1 MSTSQH
7 CIPQP
12 LLLAT
17 ILLSALG
24 LASSK
29 RLTAGEGV
37 ESKIDFRQQIQPVLA
52 THCYACHGPD
62 ESTREADL
70 RLDDESSAKD
80 YAIVP
85 GDASNS
91 ELVSRIFTEDADLIM
106 PPPEA
111 RHPLS
116 NDDKQLLKRWIE
128 EGATWQKHWAFEP
141 IASTESSE
149 SSPAT
154 IDRYIAQ
161 QFDRHGLTPSPLAD
175 KATLLRR
182 VHLDLVG
189 IPPTPQQL
197 ATFVNNPRPDAFEHV
212 VDELLASPHYGEQMA
227 VEWLDVA
234 RYADTNGYQND
245 FVRNMW
251 PWRDWVIQAFNQNL
265 PYDEFIVFQVAGDM
279 LPDPTDEQLIA
290 SGFNRNNPSVTEG
303 GTIDEEWRIENCIDR
318 VETTSAAFL
327 GLTMGC
333 ARCHDHKYDPVSQ
346 QEFYQFFAFFNNVD
360 EQGVYNEKRG
370 NAGPQLHVP
379 TTDETARLLEIAA
392 QIADLQQRLDSQS
405 NDVNRASTVMERWRE
420 LLSAR
425 DSTTLPQPVYVSNG
439 FEGSELPE
447 GDSPAGP
454 SYEFPG
460 RNNAA
465 STLPTPSFTFERDS
479 PFSWSAWVQGDAR
492 GAIFGHMDESDGF
505 RGVDGLILADGRLK
519 VHLIHHWS
527 DNAIAVISKRP
538 FQAGQWTSVSVT
550 YDGGS
555 QASGV
560 RVYFNGEPV
569 ELEMNADSLTQS
581 VATEVPFKLGQRSHS
596 EFLTGALADFRLY
609 DRALSQQDINAL
621 LHHAVISHYGQ
632 LATTGNEAAAMQVC
646 NQYLHGI
653 TDDGT
658 TAKLAE
664 LQTQHE
670 RLSANTQ
677 TTMIMRER
685 AGPYRETFLLQRGQY
700 DQPDT
705 SVALMPSIPAAL
717 PQLRADQHRN
727 RLGLAKWMID
737 SRNPLVARVVVN
749 RAWLKFFGRGLVE
762 TVGNFGLQGT
772 PPSHPQLLDWLADDF
787 RTHNWDLKR
796 LHKMIVMTATYQRA
810 SDLTEESLA
819 RDPANQYFARGPRYR
834 MSAEQ
839 IRDASLNAAGLLVE
853 RVGGPSVFPYQ
864 PAGLWE
870 ELAGGANNGPYVPS
884 QGDDLYRRSLYTYRK
899 RTVAHPTL
907 ATFDAPTWEICQL
920 QRPRTNTPLQSLA
933 LLNDVTY
940 VEAARKLAERMLIEP
955 TQSSGTETSLRDS
968 IRHGFVVVTLRQPS
982 ASELDVLWQGY
993 QVYSH
998 YYAEHVD
1005 DANELLT
1012 TGQSRVDPSLPP
1024 DRLAAMTS
1032 VAAILLNLD
1041 EAVTKE

>member
-405 NDVNRASTVMERWRE
+405 NDVNRASTVM
-420 LLSAR
+420 
-425 DSTTLPQPVYVSNG
+425 
-439 FEGSELPE
+439 
-447 GDSPAGP
+447 
-454 SYEFPG
+454 
-460 RNNAA
+460 
-465 STLPTPSFTFERDS
+465 
-479 PFSWSAWVQGDAR
+479 
-492 GAIFGHMDESDGF
+492 
-505 RGVDGLILADGRLK
+505 
-519 VHLIHHWS
+519 
-527 DNAIAVISKRP
+527 
-538 FQAGQWTSVSVT
+538 
-550 YDGGS
+550 
-555 QASGV
+555 
-560 RVYFNGEPV
+560 
-569 ELEMNADSLTQS
+569 
-581 VATEVPFKLGQRSHS
+581 
-596 EFLTGALADFRLY
+596 
-609 DRALSQQDINAL
+609 
-621 LHHAVISHYGQ
+621 
-632 LATTGNEAAAMQVC
+632 
-646 NQYLHGI
+646 
-653 TDDGT
+653 
-658 TAKLAE
+658 
-664 LQTQHE
+664 
-670 RLSANTQ
+670 
-677 TTMIMRER
+677 
-685 AGPYRETFLLQRGQY
+685 
-700 DQPDT
+700 
-705 SVALMPSIPAAL
+705 
-717 PQLRADQHRN
+717 
-727 RLGLAKWMID
+727 
-737 SRNPLVARVVVN
+737 
-749 RAWLKFFGRGLVE
+749 
-762 TVGNFGLQGT
+762 
-772 PPSHPQLLDWLADDF
+772 
-787 RTHNWDLKR
+787 
-796 LHKMIVMTATYQRA
+796 
-810 SDLTEESLA
+810 
-819 RDPANQYFARGPRYR
+819 
-834 MSAEQ
+834 
-839 IRDASLNAAGLLVE
+839 
-853 RVGGPSVFPYQ
+853 
-864 PAGLWE
+864 
-870 ELAGGANNGPYVPS
+870 
-884 QGDDLYRRSLYTYRK
+884 
-899 RTVAHPTL
+899 
-907 ATFDAPTWEICQL
+907 
-920 QRPRTNTPLQSLA
+920 
-933 LLNDVTY
+933 
-940 VEAARKLAERMLIEP
+940 
-955 TQSSGTETSLRDS
+955 
-968 IRHGFVVVTLRQPS
+968 
-982 ASELDVLWQGY
+982 
-993 QVYSH
+993 
-998 YYAEHVD
+998 
-1005 DANELLT
+1005 
-1012 TGQSRVDPSLPP
+1012 
-1024 DRLAAMTS
+1024 
-1032 VAAILLNLD
+1032 
-1041 EAVTKE
+1041 